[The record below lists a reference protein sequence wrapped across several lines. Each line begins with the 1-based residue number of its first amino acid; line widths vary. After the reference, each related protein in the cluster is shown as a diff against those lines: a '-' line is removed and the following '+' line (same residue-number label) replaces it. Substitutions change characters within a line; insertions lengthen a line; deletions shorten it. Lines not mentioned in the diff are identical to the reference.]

1 MQFHSDSFVPPPGT
15 EIARTA
21 SGSQAFR
28 TGKVLGVQFHP
39 EITVDSFD
47 SWLERWAAEG
57 GSPGYGVDI
66 DVLRADVARHERHS
80 VLLCDRLV
88 GAFCARNVND

>member
-1 MQFHSDSFVPPPGT
+1 MQFHSDSFIPSRGT
-15 EIARTA
+15 ELARNA
-21 SGSQAFR
+21 GGSQAFR
-28 TGKVLGVQFHP
+28 TGKVLGVQFHL

-57 GSPGYGVDI
+57 ESPGHGVDVG
-66 DVLRADVARHERHS
+66 VLRADVAHPERHS

-88 GAFCARNVND
+88 GAFCARNLDR